1 MLTKK
6 VYSQSRVFQDCHDQA
21 SGQRKRTLDDTL
33 LLMRTR
39 AARKLFTEGP
49 KIFELEISDSDDEQ
63 DDYEKLQILQNV
75 HKDLIS
81 GQNS

>member
-1 MLTKK
+1 
-6 VYSQSRVFQDCHDQA
+6 
-21 SGQRKRTLDDTL
+21 
-33 LLMRTR
+33 MRTR

-49 KIFELEISDSDDEQ
+49 KIFEPEIPDSDDEQ

-81 GQNS
+81 GQNSENLRNFISQIGAKLDEKFVMVE